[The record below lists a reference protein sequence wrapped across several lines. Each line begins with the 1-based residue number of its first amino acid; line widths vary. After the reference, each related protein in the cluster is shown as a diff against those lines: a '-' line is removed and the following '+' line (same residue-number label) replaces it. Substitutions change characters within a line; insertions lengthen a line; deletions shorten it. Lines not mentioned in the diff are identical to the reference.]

1 MLSARWRY
9 VGLALLFSLALG
21 AGMARWLSHSVVLA
35 QPSELLPLSVYS
47 RSASYSV
54 PLIALNGQPYV
65 GLVDLLEPLG
75 SVEARPDGKK
85 FKLRFSA
92 PGSREIELQFH
103 DGKDKGKVGGDNVK
117 LAAKFVVQDGRG
129 YTPLSS
135 VSEVLSRALQ
145 APIRLNPSA
154 RRLFVGD
161 VGKRYSLD
169 LRSGTPSKLFISFD
183 TPVNPTIATEPGHIR
198 LTFRRDPVVPSVEQ
212 ITYSDPLITGA
223 RFSEHDGAG
232 ELDVTGT
239 SALMANFADGGKT
252 IVITAAPSAPP
263 LPTPQQAPAP
273 ATVTPAPS
281 AETQPKTV
289 GPPRY
294 FVFIDPSH
302 GGTDIGAA
310 ITKDL
315 PEKDVVLAL
324 ARRLQHELESRGI
337 SATLLRNSDIAIPL
351 DQRAVSANAA
361 RPALYV
367 SLHAANT
374 GNGVHVFTSSIDANG
389 ASTRDFLPWER
400 AQSAYVEVS
409 TAVADSVMAELVS
422 RQLPNTL
429 LTAPLRPMNNIAAPA
444 IAVEIASPGSEVAD
458 IAKPAYQ
465 LQVAQAIAEGI
476 AATRSKTR
484 ETRP

>member
-1 MLSARWRY
+1 
-9 VGLALLFSLALG
+9 VLFSLGFG
-21 AGMARWLSHSVVLA
+21 AGMARWLSRSVVLA
-35 QPSELLPLSVYS
+35 QPGEPLPLSVYS
-47 RSASYSV
+47 KSASYSV
-54 PLIALNGQPYV
+54 PLIALNGQTYV

-103 DGKDKGKVGGDNVK
+103 DGKDKGKVGGDTVK

-129 YTPLSS
+129 YAPLSS
-135 VSEVLSRALQ
+135 VSDVLSRALQ

-183 TPVNPTIATEPGHIR
+183 APVNPTIATEPGHIR

-263 LPTPQQAPAP
+263 LPAPQPAPAP
-273 ATVTPAPS
+273 VAVAPAPS
-281 AETQPKTV
+281 VESQPKAV
-289 GPPRY
+289 GPPRH
-294 FVFIDPSH
+294 FVLIDPAH

-315 PEKDVVLAL
+315 PEKDVVLSL

-337 SATLLRNSDIAIPL
+337 AATLLRNSDIAIPL

-361 RPALYV
+361 HPALYV
-367 SLHAANT
+367 ALHAANT
-374 GNGVHVFTSSIDANG
+374 GTGVHVFTSSIEAKGTG
-389 ASTRDFLPWER
+389 ARDFLPWEQ
-400 AQSAYVEVS
+400 AQSAYVEAS
-409 TAVADSVMAELVS
+409 TALADSVMAELIS
-422 RQLPNTL
+422 RNLPNTL

-444 IAVEIASPGSEVAD
+444 IAIEIASPDNDVAD

-465 LQVAQAIAEGI
+465 LQVAQAIADGI
-476 AATRSKTR
+476 AASRNKTR
-484 ETRP
+484 EARP

>member
-1 MLSARWRY
+1 
-9 VGLALLFSLALG
+9 
-21 AGMARWLSHSVVLA
+21 MASWLSHSVVLA
-35 QPSELLPLSVYS
+35 QPGESIPLSVYS

-54 PLIALNGQPYV
+54 PLVTLNGQTYV

-75 SVEARPDGKK
+75 TVEARPDGKK

-103 DGKDKGKVGGDNVK
+103 DGKDKGKIGGDNIK

-129 YTPLSS
+129 YAPLSS

-145 APIRLNPSA
+145 APIRLNASA

-169 LRSGTPSKLFISFD
+169 LRSGTPSKLFVSFD

-212 ITYSDPLITGA
+212 IAYSDALITGA
-223 RFSEHDGAG
+223 RFTEHDGVG
-232 ELDVTGT
+232 ELDITGT

-263 LPTPQQAPAP
+263 LPPPPQAPAP
-273 ATVTPAPS
+273 VAVAPAPP
-281 AETQPKTV
+281 AETQPKAA
-289 GPPRY
+289 GPPRF
-294 FVFIDPSH
+294 FVLIDPAH

-337 SATLLRNSDIAIPL
+337 AATLLRNSDIAIPL

-361 RPALYV
+361 RPALFV

-374 GNGVHVFTSSIDANG
+374 GNGVHVFTSSIE
-389 ASTRDFLPWER
+389 ASGTTTRDFLPWER
-400 AQSAYVEVS
+400 AQSAYVDVS
-409 TAVADSVMAELVS
+409 AAVAGSVVAELVS
-422 RQLPNTL
+422 RKLPNTL

-444 IAVEIASPGSEVAD
+444 IAVEIAAPGNEVAD

-476 AATRSKTR
+476 VATRNKIR
-484 ETRP
+484 EARP